1 MLNKKRWLLQ
11 SVIALLLVGAGLCI
25 CIDAGV
31 AKYAMQK
38 WFFQGSLG
46 LIIFNTGL
54 CVAIDAS
61 KHR

>member
-1 MLNKKRWLLQ
+1 
-11 SVIALLLVGAGLCI
+11 
-25 CIDAGV
+25 
-31 AKYAMQK
+31 MQK
-38 WFFQGSLG
+38 WFLQGSLG